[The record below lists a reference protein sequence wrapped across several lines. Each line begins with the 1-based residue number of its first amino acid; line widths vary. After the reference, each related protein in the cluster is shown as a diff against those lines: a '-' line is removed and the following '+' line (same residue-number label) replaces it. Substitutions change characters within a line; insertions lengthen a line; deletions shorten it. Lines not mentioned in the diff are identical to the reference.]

1 MANFDFKKLYLVNPC
16 KLDDE
21 CFARAMHAQ
30 DILENANIFSSF
42 KEAAENMDFLVA
54 SSSVESI
61 NDKRHLRN
69 ATSLQEFS
77 DNIFETDGKIGLIFG
92 REDIGLLNE
101 EIAACDMLI
110 RIPTSENYLSLN
122 LSHAISIVLHS
133 LFIKKNIKVE
143 RRKMGKVEKEKF
155 FNFFSQI
162 LDEINYP
169 KHKKEKTEVMFKRL
183 IARSI
188 PSKWEYH
195 TLMGVFSKTLDKMKK
210 QK

>member
-133 LFIKKNIKVE
+133 LFIKENIKVE